1 VFLDDASC
9 RRCSE
14 RRKVLAT
21 IKDVAKEAGVA
32 VETVSRVLNNR
43 GYISD
48 KTRKKVN
55 DAVEKLNYTPNVAAR
70 GLSRKDLECIAVIVP
85 HVVHPYFAKMISR
98 IEKQATKH
106 DYRLFLYNSSGDEE
120 KESRIVRICQNSFFT
135 GVLLFSEDITAE
147 MLSGFK
153 IPIII
158 IERDSVGG
166 AYSIQVD
173 NRQGGE
179 MVATHLIQKGCKN
192 LLIIGTQ
199 SSVHMPGDL
208 RDEGFMNVCTR
219 AGVSCAIY
227 HSTHEQYDRMRYYD
241 IIETALSEHP
251 ECDGIFTTS
260 DLIAAQVLQVCAQ
273 KGLKVPQDI
282 KLVGFDD
289 VSVSWL
295 STPRLTTVHQPVDEI
310 AELAIDMIARI
321 SNGEKVPESTV
332 LPLTLVER
340 EST

>member
-1 VFLDDASC
+1 
-9 RRCSE
+9 
-14 RRKVLAT
+14 
-21 IKDVAKEAGVA
+21 
-32 VETVSRVLNNR
+32 
-43 GYISD
+43 
-48 KTRKKVN
+48 
-55 DAVEKLNYTPNVAAR
+55 
-70 GLSRKDLECIAVIVP
+70 
-85 HVVHPYFAKMISR
+85 
-98 IEKQATKH
+98 
-106 DYRLFLYNSSGDEE
+106 
-120 KESRIVRICQNSFFT
+120 
-135 GVLLFSEDITAE
+135 
-147 MLSGFK
+147 
-153 IPIII
+153 
-158 IERDSVGG
+158 
-166 AYSIQVD
+166 
-173 NRQGGE
+173 
-179 MVATHLIQKGCKN
+179 
-192 LLIIGTQ
+192 
-199 SSVHMPGDL
+199 
-208 RDEGFMNVCTR
+208 
-219 AGVSCAIY
+219 
-227 HSTHEQYDRMRYYD
+227 MRYYD